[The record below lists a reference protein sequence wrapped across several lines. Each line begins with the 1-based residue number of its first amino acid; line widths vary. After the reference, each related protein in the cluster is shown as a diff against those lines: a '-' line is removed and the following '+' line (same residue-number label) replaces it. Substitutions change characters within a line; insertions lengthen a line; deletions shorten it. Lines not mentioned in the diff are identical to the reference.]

1 MNEEPKPTAVPP
13 APPQNV
19 QTPLTEVEYLR
30 QIAGHLKS
38 IRAMLSFF
46 TFIIVLVIILQIFG
60 IFAPMMG
67 P

>member
-1 MNEEPKPTAVPP
+1 MNEGPKPIPIPP
-13 APPQNV
+13 AAPRD
-19 QTPLTEVEYLR
+19 TEAEYLR
-30 QIAGHLKS
+30 QIADHLKS